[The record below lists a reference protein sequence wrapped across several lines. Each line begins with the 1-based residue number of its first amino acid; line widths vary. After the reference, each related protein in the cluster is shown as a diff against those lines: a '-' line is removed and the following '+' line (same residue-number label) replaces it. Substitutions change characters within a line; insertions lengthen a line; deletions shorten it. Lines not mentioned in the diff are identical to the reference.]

1 MQVEEEDRV
10 RNPDRSGATAH
21 RRASL
26 LAVAMLALFSVPYA
40 MAQSEHE
47 HAHDHAQAAVGQL
60 KLNDGEKWA
69 TDAPLRA
76 GMAAIES
83 AFEADHAAIHAGT
96 ATNAQYEAL
105 AGRIEAQVN
114 SIVANCKLP
123 PDADANLHY
132 VIADLSQGVSLM
144 RGGDAARTRHDGAA
158 LVHGAL
164 RAYDTFFDAA
174 AGAP

>member
-1 MQVEEEDRV
+1 
-10 RNPDRSGATAH
+10 
-21 RRASL
+21 
-26 LAVAMLALFSVPYA
+26 MLASMAAPHA
-40 MAQSEHE
+40 MAQAEHE

-60 KLNDGEKWA
+60 KLNDGKKWA

-76 GMAAIES
+76 GMAAIET
-83 AFEADHAAIHAGT
+83 AF
-96 ATNAQYEAL
+96 EAL
-105 AGRIEAQVN
+105 AGRIDAQVN

-123 PDADANLHY
+123 PEADANLHY
-132 VIADLSQGVSLM
+132 VIADLSQGVGLM
-144 RGGDAARTRHDGAA
+144 RGGDPARTRHDGAA

>member
-1 MQVEEEDRV
+1 
-10 RNPDRSGATAH
+10 
-21 RRASL
+21 
-26 LAVAMLALFSVPYA
+26 MLASMAAPHA
-40 MAQSEHE
+40 MAQAEHE

-60 KLNDGEKWA
+60 KLNDGKKWA

-76 GMAAIES
+76 GMAAIET
-83 AFEADHAAIHAGT
+83 AF
-96 ATNAQYEAL
+96 EAL

-123 PDADANLHY
+123 PEADANLHY
-132 VIADLSQGVSLM
+132 VIADLSQGVGLM
-144 RGGDAARTRHDGAA
+144 RGGAPARTRHDGAA

>member
-1 MQVEEEDRV
+1 MRQAH
-10 RNPDRSGATAH
+10 RSGTLAC
-21 RRASL
+21 L
-26 LAVAMLALFSVPYA
+26 LAVAMVASLAAPMA
-40 MAQSEHE
+40 MAEPEHG
-47 HAHDHAQAAVGQL
+47 HGNGHGHSHDHAQAAVGQL
-60 KLNDGEKWA
+60 KLDDGGKWA

-76 GMAAIES
+76 GMAAILS
-83 AFEADHAAIHAGT
+83 AFDADHAAIHSGT

-114 SIVANCKLP
+114 SIVANCRLP
-123 PDADANLHY
+123 AEADANLHY

-144 RGGDAARTRHDGAA
+144 RGGDPARTRHDGAA

-164 RAYDTFFDAA
+164 RAYEEFFDAG